1 MPENNELA
9 FSFGESDLE
18 FSSKS
23 SFELLLKI
31 RCKCERE
38 FYPCFFHES

>member
-9 FSFGESDLE
+9 FSFGESALE

-31 RCKCERE
+31 RCKCARE
-38 FYPCFFHES
+38 ILSMFLP

>member
-9 FSFGESDLE
+9 FGIGESDLE

-23 SFELLLKI
+23 SSELLLKI
-31 RCKCERE
+31 RCKCVRE
-38 FYPCFFHES
+38 FYPCFCHES